1 MPLKHLKWQVEFQ
14 SKVAILIG
22 IWAIL
27 AKFLITSSPGC
38 NTFFILDSAPTGLVG
53 ASTTVGYGRML
64 FRLNSY
70 ACVLLSQASNA

>member
-27 AKFLITSSPGC
+27 AKFLITSSPRC
-38 NTFFILDSAPTGLVG
+38 NTFWILDSAPTGL
-53 ASTTVGYGRML
+53 ASTTTVGYGRML
-64 FRLNSY
+64 FLLNSY